1 MICAEFIMATQIIL
15 TLLEHEKLP
24 QVVLPAKAELVTM
37 TIKSFNLPWRV
48 VRDGVTFTVVVH
60 E

>member
-24 QVVLPAKAELVTM
+24 QVVLPANAELVTM